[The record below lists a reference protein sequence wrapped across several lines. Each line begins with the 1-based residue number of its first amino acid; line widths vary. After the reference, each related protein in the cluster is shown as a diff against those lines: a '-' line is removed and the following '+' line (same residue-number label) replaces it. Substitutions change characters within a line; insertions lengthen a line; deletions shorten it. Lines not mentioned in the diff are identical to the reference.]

1 MSKISISET
10 QFAFAFFHKYL
21 LLNKDDDVTF
31 CFPSLRQEGD
41 PEFNYAGADLVIDT
55 NLFFQFKMPDFL
67 RNRNTTE
74 IIAGHLDGDF
84 RPYYRFYIK
93 NSDTSNQFNL
103 LKNAARNPLNI
114 VRYISPMF
122 HTDRRQSDDDAFY
135 AYFRMTPENSM
146 NYVCSINFDQFVRPV
161 ETNLST
167 DDSHKICYNTDS
179 VLNNYAYLFSEPKS
193 IKAEKGLLEFS
204 KQKLVFNDNI
214 NNFQSIESV
223 IKYVKEL
230 FFSEDQIDTKAI
242 INIEQLQTELIVK
255 HDIFW
260 MPVLRSRSKR
270 RTRVIRKIL
279 PDNE

>member
-1 MSKISISET
+1 MSKITISET

-21 LLNKDDDVTF
+21 LLNKVDDVTF

-41 PEFNYAGADLVIDT
+41 PEFDYAGADLVIDT

-67 RNRNTTE
+67 RNRNTNE
-74 IIAGHLDGDF
+74 ILTGHLDGDF

-93 NSDTSNQFNL
+93 NSDPTNQFNL

-135 AYFRMTPENSM
+135 AYFRMAPESSM
-146 NYVCSINFDQFVRPV
+146 NYVCSINFDQFLRPI
-161 ETNLST
+161 ETNLSS

-179 VLNNYAYLFSEPKS
+179 VLNKYAYLISEPKS
-193 IKAEKGLLEFS
+193 IKAEKGLSEYAN
-204 KQKLVFNDNI
+204 QKLVFNNNL
-214 NNFQSIESV
+214 NNFQSTESTV
-223 IKYVKEL
+223 KYVKEL
-230 FFSEDQIDTKAI
+230 FFSESQIETKAI
-242 INIEQLQTELIVK
+242 TNIEQLQTELIVK

-260 MPVLRSRSKR
+260 MPVLRNRSNR
-270 RTRVIRKIL
+270 RTRVIKKII